1 MAFVGKNKILVKYN
15 FKTQKEI
22 EKSDPRL
29 DFLEMLKKMNRS
41 QREIV
46 AKIDEVFMEASKKTN
61 NVPMCIKNIHYMIK
75 AHLMK
80 YSEK

>member
-1 MAFVGKNKILVKYN
+1 MDKVRKNKTLVKYN

-46 AKIDEVFMEASKKTN
+46 AKIDEVFMEASKKTSN
-61 NVPMCIKNIHYMIK
+61 IPMCIKNIHYMVK